1 MKINIYSTLL
11 TAAIFL
17 ILPSCSK
24 NFEEINTNGN
34 SPTDIQPDLLLR
46 HVIYNYGEEMSYEGF
61 VAGNLLGQYF
71 TQVDFNLFDRHSLTE
86 TQFGGNPWPIF
97 YNNLRDN
104 QIILDKARSNS
115 IFQVYEGPALV
126 LKAYMTAALTDIYGD
141 VPYSEALEGINGNVK
156 PAYDL
161 QSEIYTANNGIIDN
175 LNQAIVALEGYAGT
189 QSLQGDI
196 LYGGD
201 LTMWVKFA
209 NSLKLKYLM
218 RISELENISQQMM
231 DILSSGKYLSNN
243 LENAT
248 FDFTDGQPNNF
259 RMATLRDGDFNLF
272 ILSETNEEIL
282 KKYNDPRLEIFFR
295 PFGNDVS
302 NSQFS
307 GLLNGPDASATSI
320 SIGDYSLTGTI
331 FRDHTGDLDANFMTA
346 WETEFLWAEAA
357 ERGLIWSNG
366 QTHYEAGVQMAFE
379 YWGATI
385 PASYLSTDSA
395 AYGSFGQDK
404 IEQIITQK
412 WIANIINGYEGWIEY
427 RRTGF
432 PELKAIDASLNGDM
446 IPTRM
451 PYPTDEDA
459 LNNANF
465 VKATS
470 VNGNS
475 INAKVWW
482 DVN

>member
-1 MKINIYSTLL
+1 ML
-11 TAAIFL
+11 IFL

-104 QIILDKARSNS
+104 QLILDKARSNS

-141 VPYSEALEGINGNVK
+141 VPYSEALGGLNGNVK
-156 PAYDL
+156 PAYDS
-161 QSEIYTANNGIIDN
+161 QSDIYTGKNGIIDN
-175 LNQAIVALEGYAGT
+175 LNQAIAALEGYSGA

-196 LYGGD
+196 LYKGN
-201 LTMWVKFA
+201 LSMWVKFA

-218 RISELENISQQMM
+218 RISEQLNVSQQMM
-231 DILSSGKYLSNN
+231 DIFNSGKYLSNN

-272 ILSETNEEIL
+272 ILSETNEKIL
-282 KKYNDPRLEIFFR
+282 KKYNDPRLGIFFR
-295 PFGNDVS
+295 PFGNDAS

-357 ERGLIWSNG
+357 EKGLIWSNG

-379 YWGATI
+379 YWGATL
-385 PASYLSTDSA
+385 PATYLSTDSA
-395 AYGSFGQDK
+395 AFGSFGQNK
-404 IEQIITQK
+404 MEQIITQK
-412 WIANIINGYEGWIEY
+412 WIANCINGYEGWIEY

-432 PELKAIDASLNGDM
+432 PQLKTIDASLNNDM

-465 VKATS
+465 SKATS

-475 INAKVWW
+475 VNAKVWW